1 MIAENHSLNTYN
13 ELQNIFNEQVFP
25 LSKQT
30 IFLLLQ
36 EKHED

>member
-1 MIAENHSLNTYN
+1 MIAENHNLNTYN
-13 ELQNIFNEQVFP
+13 ELQNIFNEQAFP